1 MSSTSVISKMF
12 RFVFGSSSDKKTK
25 TNVDTPIVEKQ
36 DDFTQNKNLLK
47 LFQNSHPLTKCMEN
61 YATLA
66 SEESMLYTVKLIAL
80 IRMQNRAA
88 GIRLLHWLQDY
99 DEAVLIA
106 NMSLFLEK
114 YGRYDDFVLLP
125 SKSKAMH
132 VYLGLLGDKLKEDYD
147 KMVNGSPVSNAA
159 KWIPSETSSVNKRT
173 ALTYRLSKSMR
184 VSISTLRKKYLSPL
198 RHYISKG
205 NLSSS
210 LAPFSYIDL
219 VGNHVLGLQECVTG
233 IESSLNPCKNVAV
246 ICDNS
251 ASMAGLP
258 MVVAFTLALMS
269 SRLNKTNKVLTFES
283 SPKLVELKGLSLSEN
298 IQELRSLPNENSVN
312 VSAALQTLL
321 SAAVNGFD
329 EMPDR
334 LVIATD
340 MSLSRADSVLNKD
353 VLDSVKQLFG
363 KCGLPEIYLWNIG
376 GRNPAFVS
384 STSMD
389 KVFTISGYSEEVFEC
404 LFCDEEPITSSSI
417 MMRLI
422 NKDLFKDVFAS
433 ERVDEFDLRD
443 IEPGASDCEIIRVD

>member
-1 MSSTSVISKMF
+1 MISKMF

-80 IRMQNRAA
+80 IRMQNREA
-88 GIRLLHWLQDY
+88 GIRLLHWLQGY

-132 VYLGLLGDKLKEDYD
+132 VYLGLLGDKLKEDYE
-147 KMVNGSPVSNAA
+147 KMLNGSPVSNAA

-198 RHYISKG
+198 RQYISKG
-205 NLSSS
+205 ILSSS

-233 IESSLNPCKNVAV
+233 IESLLSKFVPCKNVAV

-269 SRLNKTNKVLTFES
+269 SRFNKTNKVLTFES

-321 SAAVNGFD
+321 NAAVNGFD

-353 VLDSVKQLFG
+353 VLDSVKQIFG
-363 KCGLPEIYLWNIG
+363 KCGLPEIYLWNIS
-376 GRNPAFVS
+376 GRNPSLVS

-404 LFCDEEPITSSSI
+404 LFCDEEPITSSSL
-417 MMRLI
+417 MMCAL
-422 NKDLFKDVFAS
+422 NKELFADVL
-433 ERVDEFDLRD
+433 V
-443 IEPGASDCEIIRVD
+443 

>member
-1 MSSTSVISKMF
+1 MF
-12 RFVFGSSSDKKTK
+12 RFVFGSSSNKKTK
-25 TNVDTPIVEKQ
+25 TNVETPIVEKQ
-36 DDFTQNKNLLK
+36 NEFIQNKNLLK

-66 SEESMLYTVKLIAL
+66 SEESMLYTVKLIAVT
-80 IRMQNRAA
+80 RMQNRSA
-88 GIRLLHWLQDY
+88 GIRLLHWLQEN
-99 DEAVLIA
+99 DEKVLIA

-114 YGRYDDFVLLP
+114 YGRFDDFVLLP

-132 VYLGLLGDKLKEDYD
+132 VYLGLLGDKLKEDYE
-147 KMVNGSPVSNAA
+147 KMMNGLPVSSAA

-184 VSISTLRKKYLSPL
+184 VSISTLRKMYLSPL
-198 RHYISKG
+198 RQYISKG

-210 LAPFSYIDL
+210 SAPFSYIDL
-219 VGNHVLGLQECVTG
+219 VGNHVLGLHEDKTS
-233 IESSLNPCKNVAV
+233 IESLLSKFVPCKNVAV

-269 SRLNKTNKVLTFES
+269 SRFNKTNKVLTFES
-283 SPKLVELKGLSLSEN
+283 SPQLVELKGLSLSEN

-340 MSLSRADSVLNKD
+340 MSLSRADSVFNKD
-353 VLDSVKQLFG
+353 VLESVKQMFG
-363 KCGLPEIYLWNIG
+363 KCSLPEIYFWNIG
-376 GRNPAFVS
+376 GRNPSLVS

-389 KVFTISGYSEEVFEC
+389 KVFTISGYAEEVFEC
-404 LFCDEEPITSSSI
+404 LFCDEEPITSSSL
-417 MMRLI
+417 MMCAL
-422 NKDLFKDVFAS
+422 NKEMFADVL
-433 ERVDEFDLRD
+433 V
-443 IEPGASDCEIIRVD
+443 

>member
-1 MSSTSVISKMF
+1 MSNTSVISKMF
-12 RFVFGSSSDKKTK
+12 RFVFGSSSEKKTK
-25 TNVDTPIVEKQ
+25 TNVETPIVEKENEVIK
-36 DDFTQNKNLLK
+36 NKNLLK
-47 LFQNSHPLTKCMEN
+47 LFQNSHPMTKCMEN

-66 SEESMLYTVKLIAL
+66 FEESKLYTVKLIAL
-80 IRMQNRAA
+80 IRMQNREA
-88 GIRLLHWLQDY
+88 GIRLLHWLQEH
-99 DEAVLIA
+99 DETVLIA

-114 YGRYDDFVLLP
+114 YGRFDDFVLLP
-125 SKSKAMH
+125 SKCKAMH
-132 VYLGLLGDKLKEDYD
+132 VYLGLLGDKLKEDYE
-147 KMVNGSPVSNAA
+147 KMMNGLPISNAA

-184 VSISTLRKKYLSPL
+184 VSISTLRKKFLSPL
-198 RHYISKG
+198 RQYISKG

-210 LAPFSYIDL
+210 LAPFSYLDL
-219 VGNHVLGLQECVTG
+219 VGNHVLGLRDDD
-233 IESSLNPCKNVAV
+233 INYKDSLLNPSKNVAV

-269 SRLNKTNKVLTFES
+269 SRFNKTNKVLTFES

-340 MSLSRADSVLNKD
+340 MSLSRADSVFNKD
-353 VLDSVKQLFG
+353 VLDSVKQMFG
-363 KCGLPEIYLWNIG
+363 KCGLPEIYLWNIS
-376 GRNPAFVS
+376 GRSPSLVS
-384 STSMD
+384 STSID

-404 LFCDEEPITSSSI
+404 LFCDEEPLTSSSV
-417 MMRLI
+417 MMRVL
-422 NKDLFKDVFAS
+422 NKDLFQDVL
-433 ERVDEFDLRD
+433 V
-443 IEPGASDCEIIRVD
+443 

>member
-1 MSSTSVISKMF
+1 MISKMF
-12 RFVFGSSSDKKTK
+12 RFVFGSSSEKKTK
-25 TNVDTPIVEKQ
+25 TNVETPIVEKQ
-36 DDFTQNKNLLK
+36 NDFTENKNLLK
-47 LFQNSHPLTKCMEN
+47 LFQNSHPMTKCMEN

-66 SEESMLYTVKLIAL
+66 SEESLLYTVKLIAL
-80 IRMQNRAA
+80 IRMQNRQA
-88 GIRLLHWLQDY
+88 GIRLLHWLQEH
-99 DEAVLIA
+99 DETVLIA

-114 YGRYDDFVLLP
+114 YGRFDDFVLLP
-125 SKSKAMH
+125 SKCKAMH
-132 VYLGLLGDKLKEDYD
+132 VYLGLLGDKLKEDYE
-147 KMVNGSPVSNAA
+147 KMMNGLPISNAA

-184 VSISTLRKKYLSPL
+184 VSISTLRKKFLSPL
-198 RHYISKG
+198 RQYISKG

-210 LAPFSYIDL
+210 LAPFSYLDL
-219 VGNHVLGLQECVTG
+219 VGNHVLGLRDDD
-233 IESSLNPCKNVAV
+233 INYKDSLLNPSKNVAV

-269 SRLNKTNKVLTFES
+269 SRFNKTNKVLTFES

-340 MSLSRADSVLNKD
+340 MSLSRADSVFNKD
-353 VLDSVKQLFG
+353 VLDSVKQMFG
-363 KCGLPEIYLWNIG
+363 KCGLPEIYLWNIS
-376 GRNPAFVS
+376 GRSPSLVS
-384 STSMD
+384 STSID

-404 LFCDEEPITSSSI
+404 LFCDEEPLTSSSV
-417 MMRLI
+417 MMRVL
-422 NKDLFKDVFAS
+422 NKDLFQDVL
-433 ERVDEFDLRD
+433 V
-443 IEPGASDCEIIRVD
+443 